1 MVLAHTFQKWI
12 DKKFRQGDEKR
23 EAKARQEGFVEGRQE
38 NQMAWEEWYASW
50 KDAQARGEEFNEPP
64 PNGKV

>member
-23 EAKARQEGFVEGRQE
+23 VAEALAKN
-38 NQMAWEEWYASW
+38 NQAWNEWLTRYEEAE
-50 KDAQARGEEFNEPP
+50 ARGEGFNEPP